1 MININTV
8 IWAEGGFMD
17 LILWRHAD
25 AEEGS
30 NDLERALTRK
40 GQQQGR
46 QMAAWLGER
55 LPHGYVM
62 ISSEAKRSQQ
72 TAAFL
77 SKAFQVVPAINPG
90 ASLET
95 VMTTIDE
102 FHKADTLVLVGHQP
116 YLGRLAARLMAGDPQ
131 YWSVKKGAI
140 WWLSMRH
147 HAGDDSVR
155 LKVMVTPS
163 MLSNVD

>member
-1 MININTV
+1 
-8 IWAEGGFMD
+8 MD

-46 QMAAWLGER
+46 QMAAWLSER
-55 LPHGYVM
+55 LPHDYLMV
-62 ISSEAKRSQQ
+62 SSEAKRSQQ
-72 TAAFL
+72 TASFL
-77 SKAFQVVPAINPG
+77 SKAFQVIPAINPG
-90 ASLET
+90 ASLEQVLAALDELRRVDT
-95 VMTTIDE
+95 V
-102 FHKADTLVLVGHQP
+102 VLVGHQP

-140 WWLSMRH
+140 WWLTMRH
-147 HAGDDSVR
+147 HSGDDPVR
-155 LKVMVTPS
+155 LKAMVTPG
-163 MLSNVD
+163 MLSNAD